1 MQKLLLDQ
9 EEIFIKRIRQR
20 PTSLTNNLFEC
31 FPKSKNIEVGHL
43 PRLPCIFHFFQVCKG
58 LRRMVQPRRIFV
70 SPSMH
75 GRRGFCSWENLPRGR
90 FSQEQKYRGRPSS
103 ISSKSA
109 KDYAKTSPA
118 TPAYGPTWSVRRSC
132 RTRLRVVVC
141 RLSIH
146 QEKYVQK
153 YLNECSSSLSS
164 SAASKSMSLT
174 SHEWQRR

>member
-1 MQKLLLDQ
+1 MEDVVFALGKTFHV
-9 EEIFIKRIRQR
+9 EG
-20 PTSLTNNLFEC
+20 

-103 ISSKSA
+103 TSSMHLPFLPSLQRTTAYGPTSTDFCESFNAWKTWFLLLGKPSTWKVFPRAKISRSAIFHVFHASSISSKSA
-109 KDYAKTSPA
+109 KDY
-118 TPAYGPTWSVRRSC
+118 GVWSN
-132 RTRLRVVVC
+132 LDGF
-141 RLSIH
+141 L
-146 QEKYVQK
+146 
-153 YLNECSSSLSS
+153 
-164 SAASKSMSLT
+164 
-174 SHEWQRR
+174 